1 MSKPQRKVLSL
12 GLGLGLA
19 IALGT
24 GSCGN
29 GGTDNTMQ
37 QPPDNTIPTMP
48 AIGDGN
54 APAMAFDHDG
64 TLNATSDIFK
74 DGNQVS
80 VAEGEKLH
88 SCGKIQVDTLSRI
101 LSSRGVNLTTMTLHS
116 AGLLYATG
124 RNVLGS
130 ANYPQRVAESDR
142 NTTGGLVRLY
152 DIIIAAV
159 EELLPNATTDRLGS
173 APNSPCAGATLF
185 NPDNTCNADGIACF
199 VGVPPTPGQ
208 LALCN
213 SMVTNPDVPF
223 EMNNILVRKRLAIA
237 ALASPVFLCD

>member
-1 MSKPQRKVLSL
+1 MSKPQRRVLSL

-29 GGTDNTMQ
+29 GGGSNNQT
-37 QPPDNTIPTMP
+37 PPDETIPSMP

-54 APAMAFDHDG
+54 APNLAFDHDG
-64 TLNATSDIFK
+64 TLNAAGDVFK
-74 DGNQVS
+74 DGRQVS

-88 SCGKIQVDTLSRI
+88 SCGKIQVDTLGRI
-101 LSSRGVNLTTMTLHS
+101 LSTRGVNTANAVLHS
-116 AGLLYATG
+116 AGLLYTG
-124 RNVLGS
+124 GKNVLGS

-152 DIIIAAV
+152 DIVIAAV

-173 APNSPCAGATLF
+173 APGSPCAGATLF
-185 NPDNTCNADGIACF
+185 NTDNTCNADGIACF
-199 VGVPPTPGQ
+199 MGVPPTSGQ
-208 LALCN
+208 LSLCN
-213 SMVTNPDVPF
+213 SMVQNPDVPF

>member
-24 GSCGN
+24 GSCGT
-29 GGTDNTMQ
+29 GGGDNT
-37 QPPDNTIPTMP
+37 QPPPDTTIPSMP

-54 APAMAFDHDG
+54 APNLAFDHDG
-64 TLNATSDIFK
+64 TLNTAGDVFK
-74 DGNQVS
+74 DGRQVS

-88 SCGKIQVDTLSRI
+88 SCGKIQVDTLNRI
-101 LSSRGVNLTTMTLHS
+101 LTTRGINTANATIHS
-116 AGLLYATG
+116 AGVLYTG
-124 RNVLGS
+124 GKNVLGS

-159 EELLPNATTDRLGS
+159 EELLPAGNPNGTFSNA
-173 APNSPCAGATLF
+173 ANAPCAGAALF
-185 NPDNTCNADGIACF
+185 NTDNTCNADGIACF
-199 VGVPPTPGQ
+199 MGVPPTSGQ

-213 SMVTNPDVPF
+213 SMVQNPDVPF